1 MTRHPDGPAARSR
14 PRLERGS
21 LARSRSDAPPR
32 QAPAAERRRAADI
45 ELLGFREDV
54 RGRWRLPLL
63 FALILLV
70 TGATRFEETRGVL
83 AEVAIVGA
91 PVAVMMVAVAP
102 LREALPALR
111 NAAFATAG
119 GVALL
124 AESILVPHAL
134 GRSYVPGLAVAAP
147 LLALT
152 AALVPVEVL
161 AVRRGFALRPAALGG
176 MVAVFALNLP
186 RYGATADPLGAF
198 LAAACVAVFLGG
210 GAGFAAG
217 MVARTAT
224 GARA

>member
-1 MTRHPDGPAARSR
+1 MSQHPDGPAARPR
-14 PRLERGS
+14 PRLERGAP
-21 LARSRSDAPPR
+21 ARSHPGAPPR
-32 QAPAAERRRAADI
+32 PSPAAERRRAADI

-70 TGATRFEETRGVL
+70 AGATRFQETRGIL
-83 AEVAIVGA
+83 AEVAIVAA
-91 PVAVMMVAVAP
+91 PVAVMALAVAP

-134 GRSYVPGLAVAAP
+134 GRSYVPGFAVAAP

-161 AVRRGFALRPAALGG
+161 AVQRGFALRPAALGG
-176 MVAVFALNLP
+176 MVTVFALNLP
-186 RYGATADPLGAF
+186 RYGAAADPLGAC
-198 LAAACVAVFLGG
+198 LAAVCVAVFLGG
-210 GAGFAAG
+210 GAGFVAG
-217 MVARTAT
+217 MVARTAV